1 MGRFLGSLLPIL
13 GRWVAFLLIVWVY
26 SAGLALGKT
35 LTHASRILSPLLW
48 ICLDYPS

>member
-1 MGRFLGSLLPIL
+1 MGRFWGCSDQIL
-13 GRWVAFLLIVWVY
+13 GRWVGFLEIVWVY